1 MLTAMKENTFQ
12 LSEAERQQLIEQY
25 QPYVRKLARQ
35 TFVKLSG
42 KFDLE
47 DLIAYG
53 TLGLI
58 EATERYNPQRGV
70 SFITF
75 SHYRIK
81 GAIFDGLKQ
90 MGLPARQASRQVS
103 SFERNANALL
113 QAAADDETGEMT
125 VRDASDEVRR
135 VEQLID
141 TLIPAYLL
149 SLDSEEAKAVPDKNQ
164 ASAQE
169 EIESAEVVRLVRE
182 IVAELPAQE
191 KDLLEAI
198 YYKHQTMTELAAQR
212 GITKSWVSRL
222 HTRAVHHIRDK
233 LKEIGFVISD
243 EEDAAPKSEKADR
256 QLFA

>member
-1 MLTAMKENTFQ
+1 M
-12 LSEAERQQLIEQY
+12 
-25 QPYVRKLARQ
+25 
-35 TFVKLSG
+35 
-42 KFDLE
+42 
-47 DLIAYG
+47 
-53 TLGLI
+53 I
-58 EATERYNPQRGV
+58 EAAERYNPQRGV

-90 MGLPARQASRQVS
+90 MGLPPRVVNKQISK
-103 SFERNANALL
+103 FERNANALL
-113 QAAADDETGEMT
+113 QAASDDETGES
-125 VRDASDEVRR
+125 VGRSVNDEVRR

-169 EIESAEVVRLVRE
+169 ELESQEIVRLVRE
-182 IVAELPAQE
+182 IVQELPAQE
-191 KDLLEAI
+191 KELLEAI
-198 YYKHQTMTELAAQR
+198 YYKHQTMTELAAEK

-233 LKEIGFVISD
+233 LKDIGFVIR
-243 EEDAAPKSEKADR
+243 EDDPEAPAPEKKDR
-256 QLFA
+256 QLYA

>member
-1 MLTAMKENTFQ
+1 MKEITFQ
-12 LSEAERQQLIEQY
+12 LSEAERAQLIEQY

-47 DLIAYG
+47 DLISYG

-58 EATERYNPQRGV
+58 EAAERYNPQRGV

-90 MGLPARQASRQVS
+90 MGLPPRVVNKQISK
-103 SFERNANALL
+103 FERNANALL
-113 QAAADDETGEMT
+113 QAASDDETGES
-125 VRDASDEVRR
+125 VGRSVNDEVRR

-169 EIESAEVVRLVRE
+169 ELESQEIVRLVRE
-182 IVAELPAQE
+182 IVQELPAQE
-191 KDLLEAI
+191 KELLEAI
-198 YYKHQTMTELAAQR
+198 YYKHQTMTELAAEK

-233 LKEIGFVISD
+233 LKDIGFVIR
-243 EEDAAPKSEKADR
+243 EDDPEAPAPEKKDR
-256 QLFA
+256 QLYA

>member
-1 MLTAMKENTFQ
+1 MKEIIFQ
-12 LSEAERQQLIEQY
+12 LSETERAQLIEQY

-35 TFVKLSG
+35 TFVKLGG

-47 DLIAYG
+47 DLVSYG
-53 TLGLI
+53 TLGLL
-58 EATERYNPQRGV
+58 EAAERYNPQRGV
-70 SFITF
+70 SFLTF

-90 MGLPARQASRQVS
+90 MGLPPRVVNKQISK
-103 SFERNANALL
+103 FERNANALL
-113 QAAADDETGEMT
+113 QAASDDETGESAGRS
-125 VRDASDEVRR
+125 VNDEVKR

-164 ASAQE
+164 ASAHEELESQE
-169 EIESAEVVRLVRE
+169 IVRLVRE
-182 IVAELPAQE
+182 IVQELPAQE
-191 KDLLEAI
+191 KELLEAI
-198 YYKHQTMTELAAQR
+198 YYKHQTMTELAAEK

-233 LKEIGFVISD
+233 LKDIGFVIREDESD
-243 EEDAAPKSEKADR
+243 TPAPDKKDR
-256 QLFA
+256 QLYA